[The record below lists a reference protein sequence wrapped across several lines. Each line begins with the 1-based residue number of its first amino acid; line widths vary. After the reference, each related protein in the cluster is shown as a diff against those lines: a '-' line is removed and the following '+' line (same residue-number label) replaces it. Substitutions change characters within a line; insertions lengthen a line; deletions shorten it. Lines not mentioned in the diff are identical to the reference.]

1 MPDLGDFLNSINRNK
16 NNLMED
22 PELDPKLV
30 EKEYKGL
37 AYVIN
42 RVLGYF
48 PDTIFFAQEMNMRS
62 SLDGKPQYL
71 FYLNAISKRS
81 RFAKGI
87 KTENP
92 EHLEIVK
99 EYYGYSSKKARKAL
113 EILTEDDIKYIQA
126 RMNKGGLARVSNLTL
141 LKKKNAK

>member
-1 MPDLGDFLNSINRNK
+1 
-16 NNLMED
+16 MED

-62 SLDGKPQYL
+62 SLDGKMQYL
-71 FYLNAISKRS
+71 FYLNGVSKRA

-87 KTENP
+87 KVENP
-92 EHLEIVK
+92 QHLEIVK
-99 EYYGYSSKKARKAL
+99 EYYRYSTKKARKAL
-113 EILTEDDIKYIQA
+113 EILSEDDIKYIQA
-126 RMNKGGLARVSNLTL
+126 RLYQGGLV
-141 LKKKNAK
+141 KKKKET